1 MKLTEKTNEIYS
13 YVKENGG
20 RVSME
25 ELVAVTGRTSRSIGA
40 NVLDLQKKGLAVR
53 EKVAGEAG
61 EDGKATISGLTGEVT
76 MVRLLLLLMLFLPMK
91 VKNLFPLRNN

>member
-40 NVLDLQKKGLAVR
+40 NVLDLQKKGFAVR
-53 EKVAGEAG
+53 EKVAGEADAEG
-61 EDGKATISGLTGEVT
+61 KPTTITYVVLTDEGKAFVPSED
-76 MVRLLLLLMLFLPMK
+76 
-91 VKNLFPLRNN
+91 

>member
-1 MKLTEKTNEIYS
+1 MKLTEKTTEIYS

-53 EKVAGEAG
+53 EKVAGEPS
-61 EDGKATISGLTGEVT
+61 EDGKATTITYVVLTDEGKDFVPTEE
-76 MVRLLLLLMLFLPMK
+76 
-91 VKNLFPLRNN
+91 

>member
-53 EKVAGEAG
+53 EKVASEAG
-61 EDGKATISGLTGEVT
+61 EDGKATTITYVVLTDEGKEFVPT
-76 MVRLLLLLMLFLPMK
+76 EE
-91 VKNLFPLRNN
+91 

>member
-53 EKVAGEAG
+53 EKVAGETG
-61 EDGKATISGLTGEVT
+61 EDGKATTITYVVLTDEGKEFVPT
-76 MVRLLLLLMLFLPMK
+76 EE
-91 VKNLFPLRNN
+91 

>member
-61 EDGKATISGLTGEVT
+61 EYGKATTITYVVLTDEGKEFVPT
-76 MVRLLLLLMLFLPMK
+76 EE
-91 VKNLFPLRNN
+91 